1 MLFGWWRSCRGIPEG
16 GVKMSR
22 NLGGRPTSRETP
34 MDVIRMDQVPDI
46 ERPLRWGLWSLDAGS
61 YVLNHDGDVG
71 YWVDLERCGSSAE
84 VLDWIVQVSHKA
96 WADSHDVAML
106 VAALDA
112 VLRLQKN
119 VCGLG
124 VDHSVDPKALV
135 GEYML
140 LRSMQVDP
148 T

>member
-1 MLFGWWRSCRGIPEG
+1 
-16 GVKMSR
+16 MSR
-22 NLGGRPTSRETP
+22 NLGGRPTSHATP
-34 MDVIRMDQVPDI
+34 MGVIRMDQVPDI

-61 YVLNHDGDVG
+61 YVLNHNGVAG
-71 YWVDLERCGSSAE
+71 YWVDLEWCRSSAE
-84 VLDWIVQVSHKA
+84 VLDWIVQVSRKW

>member
-1 MLFGWWRSCRGIPEG
+1 M
-16 GVKMSR
+16 
-22 NLGGRPTSRETP
+22 N
-34 MDVIRMDQVPDI
+34 VIRMDQVPDI

-61 YVLNHDGDVG
+61 YVLNHDGPVG

-112 VLRLQKN
+112 VLRLQKIA
-119 VCGLG
+119 CGSG
-124 VDHSVDPKALV
+124 VDHAVDPKALV
-135 GEYML
+135 DEYML
-140 LRSMQVDP
+140 LRSRQVDP